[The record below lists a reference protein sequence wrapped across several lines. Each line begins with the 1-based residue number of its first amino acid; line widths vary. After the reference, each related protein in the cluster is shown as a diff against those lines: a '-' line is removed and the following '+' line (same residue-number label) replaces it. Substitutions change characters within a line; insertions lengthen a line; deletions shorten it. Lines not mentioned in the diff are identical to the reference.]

1 MKKHLIPLFMIA
13 IALAACSR
21 AYYKTG
27 SYDYFAD
34 KHRVLAI
41 LPVQTITYG
50 RMPER
55 PSEEEIRAIE
65 DAESRAFQVSLYTN
79 ITERTGGN
87 FGNIHVD
94 IQHYS
99 ETNARLKEAG
109 MSARD
114 SWERSSTEL
123 AQILG
128 VDAVVRTTVE
138 KERYLTNLES
148 FGVSVASTLVFLFSR
163 YPWLG
168 FFPNS
173 RTSDVNASCAIVDGE
188 NGVAVWATDKREATY
203 WNRPQQDAINDITR
217 SLARRFPYRD

>member
-1 MKKHLIPLFMIA
+1 MKKYMFPLLMM
-13 IALAACSR
+13 ALALASCSR

-27 SYDYFAD
+27 SYDYFAG
-34 KHRVLAI
+34 KHRLVAI

-55 PSEEEIRAIE
+55 PTEEEIRAIE

-79 ITERTGGN
+79 ITERTGN
-87 FGNIHVD
+87 NYGNIQID

-109 MSARD
+109 ISARD
-114 SWERSSTEL
+114 TWERSSTEL

-148 FGVSVASTLVFLFSR
+148 FGVSVATTVVFLFSR

-173 RTSDVNASCAIVDGE
+173 RTSEVRASCAIVDGQ
-188 NGVAVWATDKREATY
+188 NGVAVWATDKREPTY
-203 WNRPQQDAINDITR
+203 WNRAQQDAVNDITR